1 MLASVIYYLFIWY
14 SNEWGKMQICHPN
27 IIFKKVSNPKLQRMM
42 LMMLLKTKL
51 KNRGKKMWSVQ
62 FFKKMNFIFLTE
74 CHVCV
79 RVQIRFVAWKWH
91 MARLWSPPP
100 TEGEFVLEGSAA
112 SFLPANTGREAGG
125 EARAICAQAAIIHWN
140 PEPDSRRSW
149 AIDTASCRW
158 LLNAAEVMGPEGSE
172 QTGGNSDW
180 HSDGLCR
187 HVTAEQNTA
196 VS

>member
-1 MLASVIYYLFIWY
+1 MLASVIYYLFICY

-27 IIFKKVSNPKLQRMM
+27 IIFKTVSSPKLER
-42 LMMLLKTKL
+42 MMLLKTK
-51 KNRGKKMWSVQ
+51 RQGQEDVVCTV
-62 FFKKMNFIFLTE
+62 FKKMNFIFLTE

-79 RVQIRFVAWKWH
+79 RVQIWFVAWKWH
-91 MARLWSPPP
+91 VARLWSPPP
-100 TEGEFVLEGSAA
+100 KEGELVVDGAAA
-112 SFLPANTGREAGG
+112 SFLHASTGREAAG

-140 PEPDSRRSW
+140 PEPDSCRSR

-158 LLNAAEVMGPEGSE
+158 LLNAAEVMGPDGSE

-180 HSDGLCR
+180 HSDSLCR